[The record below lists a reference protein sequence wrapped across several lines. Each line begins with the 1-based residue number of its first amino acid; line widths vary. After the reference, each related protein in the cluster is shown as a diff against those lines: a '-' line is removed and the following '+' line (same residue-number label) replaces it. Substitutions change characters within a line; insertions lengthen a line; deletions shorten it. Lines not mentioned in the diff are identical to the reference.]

1 MYRKYITIGM
11 NNSFE
16 KQIVYK
22 NSVADVLA
30 TEFFYSIGRSNPI
43 ESTTGRM
50 RRNNMK
56 SSLRGLI
63 EINGVCYE

>member
-11 NNSFE
+11 SNSFV
-16 KQIVYK
+16 KQIIYK

-30 TEFFYSIGRSNPI
+30 TEFFCSLGRSNPI
-43 ESTTGRM
+43 KSRTCRM

-56 SSLRGLI
+56 LSLRGWI